1 MGRRKRGKR
10 GVEKRVEEW
19 KRNKREWRSKREEA
33 EKGREQR
40 WEKEGGAGGQLVK
53 SLACHK

>member
-1 MGRRKRGKR
+1 M
-10 GVEKRVEEW
+10 EKRVEEW
-19 KRNKREWRSKREEA
+19 KRNKREWRSKREET

-40 WEKEGGAGGQLVK
+40 REKEGGAGGQLVK